1 LRVDSFRANF
11 KTSVQTT
18 TDEAVVQQVRAGNS
32 NAFAQ
37 LYEKYKNNVY
47 AYCHRLLQ
55 NQSSAE
61 DALQNTFLK
70 AYQSISTLDDP
81 AAFKYWLFMIARN
94 EVYTILR
101 KAKSN
106 GQVKS
111 LDDSEEI
118 WDEEN
123 PFSKAVQTDTVDII
137 QQLLGQLKTEYR
149 EVLILRE
156 YEQLTYVEIAA
167 LTGDTESSVK
177 SRIFKARKALTKKL
191 KPYFK

>member
-1 LRVDSFRANF
+1 MQIFS
-11 KTSVQTT
+11 
-18 TDEAVVQQVRAGNS
+18 DETVVQQVRAGNS
-32 NAFAQ
+32 NAFGQ
-37 LYEKYKNNVY
+37 FYEKYKSNIY

-61 DALQNTFLK
+61 DALQNTFMK

-106 GQVKS
+106 GQIKS

-118 WDEEN
+118 WDEHT
-123 PFSKAVQTDTVDII
+123 PFSEAVQTNNADIVQEI
-137 QQLLGQLKTEYR
+137 LAQLKTEYR

>member
-1 LRVDSFRANF
+1 MQ
-11 KTSVQTT
+11 TS
-18 TDEAVVQQVRAGNS
+18 TDEIVVRQVRAGDS
-32 NAFAQ
+32 NAFGE
-37 LYEKYKNNVY
+37 LYEKYKGNVY
-47 AYCHRLLQ
+47 AYCYRLLQ

-61 DALQNTFLK
+61 DALQNTFMK
-70 AYQSISTLDDP
+70 AFQSISTLDD
-81 AAFKYWLFMIARN
+81 ATAFKYWLFMIARN
-94 EVYTILR
+94 EVYTVLR
-101 KAKSN
+101 KVRSN

-111 LDDSEEI
+111 LDDSDDI
-118 WDEEN
+118 WDEQT

-137 QQLLGQLKTEYR
+137 QELLGQLKTEYR

-167 LTGDTESSVK
+167 LTGDTVSSVK

>member
-1 LRVDSFRANF
+1 
-11 KTSVQTT
+11 VQTLS
-18 TDEAVVQQVRAGNS
+18 DEIIVQRVRTGDL

-37 LYEKYKNNVY
+37 LYERYKTNIY

-81 AAFKYWLFMIARN
+81 AAFKYWLFKIARN

-101 KAKSN
+101 KSKSN
-106 GQVKS
+106 GHIKS
-111 LDDSEEI
+111 LDDAEDI
-118 WDEEN
+118 WDEET
-123 PFSKAVQTDTVDII
+123 PFSKAVQTNTVDII

>member
-1 LRVDSFRANF
+1 MQILS
-11 KTSVQTT
+11 
-18 TDEAVVQQVRAGNS
+18 DETIVQQVRAGNV

-37 LYEKYKNNVY
+37 LYDKYKGNVY

-55 NQSSAE
+55 NQPSAE
-61 DALQNTFLK
+61 DAVQNTFMK

-101 KAKSN
+101 KVRSN

-118 WDEEN
+118 WDEHTPYSE
-123 PFSKAVQTDTVDII
+123 AVQTNIVDII
-137 QQLLGQLKTEYR
+137 QEFLGQLKTEYR

-156 YEQLTYVEIAA
+156 YEQLTYLEIAA

-177 SRIFKARKALTKKL
+177 SRIFHARKALTKKL

>member
-1 LRVDSFRANF
+1 
-11 KTSVQTT
+11 
-18 TDEAVVQQVRAGNS
+18 VRAGNS
-32 NAFAQ
+32 NAYAQ
-37 LYEKYKNNVY
+37 LYERYKTNVY
-47 AYCHRLLQ
+47 AYCYRLLQ

-61 DALQNTFLK
+61 DALQNTFMK

-101 KAKSN
+101 KARSN
-106 GQVKS
+106 GPTKS
-111 LDDSEEI
+111 VDDSEDI
-118 WDEEN
+118 WDEHTPLSE
-123 PFSKAVQTDTVDII
+123 AVQTNNADIV
-137 QQLLGQLKTEYR
+137 QESLAQLKTEYR

-177 SRIFKARKALTKKL
+177 SRLFKARKALTKKL
-191 KPYFK
+191 EPYFK